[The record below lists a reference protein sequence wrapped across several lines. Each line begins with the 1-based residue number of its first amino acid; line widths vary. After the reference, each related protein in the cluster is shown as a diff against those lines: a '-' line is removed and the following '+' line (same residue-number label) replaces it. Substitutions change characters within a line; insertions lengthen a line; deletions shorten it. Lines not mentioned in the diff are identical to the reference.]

1 MKGDAVR
8 HLLMVSCRTV
18 VVFTLL
24 TGVAYPALITGM
36 AAALFPRQAGGSLIG
51 PDDRPVGSAWLGQ
64 PFHSARYFW
73 SRPSATTPEYNAASS
88 SASQWGPTSPALD
101 SAVRVRIAT
110 LRASG
115 VTGPI
120 PVDLVTGSG
129 SGLDPDISP
138 AAASIQIAR
147 VARAR
152 RVDSAAVGS
161 LVVRQIQARTWG
173 ILGEPRINVLA
184 LNLALD
190 RLTQ

>member
-1 MKGDAVR
+1 MR
-8 HLLMVSCRTV
+8 HLLAVSCRSLMV
-18 VVFTLL
+18 LTLL
-24 TGVAYPALITGM
+24 TGVAYPALITGL
-36 AAALFPRQAGGSLIG
+36 AAALFPHQAAGSLIG
-51 PDDRPVGSAWLGQ
+51 PDDGPLGSEWLGQ

-73 SRPSATTPEYNAASS
+73 SRPSSTTPEYNAASS

-101 SAVRVRIAT
+101 SAVRARVAT

-138 AAASIQIAR
+138 AAALIQVAR

-152 RVDSAAVGS
+152 GVDAAAVER
-161 LVVRQIQARTWG
+161 LVRRQIRARTWG

-190 RLTQ
+190 RLAR